1 MVKKM
6 FMKNFLQNKVINF
19 ALIGLASL
27 PTAAQQK
34 EQKPQRPNVLFIA
47 VDDLKPVLGC
57 YGNKLVKTPNIDRLA
72 SRGTVFMSNY
82 VQQAISGAT
91 RASCLTG
98 KRPDY
103 TRVWDLVTKMRDV
116 HPDILT
122 IPQYFIS
129 QGYETSGIGK
139 IYHPSCVVNNDE
151 PSWSIPY
158 LDEDESYAKAYGKP
172 AFGLYQNPETK
183 KASDK
188 FIREA
193 IDKGMP
199 PREAVAQALKQ
210 IKPSIECADVADNAY
225 KDGAVAIKAKEQLTK
240 LVNGDKPFFFA
251 VGFIRPHL
259 PFVSPKKY
267 WDLYDRKDMPVA
279 KFQEHAKNSPLFA
292 YHPSGELKTY
302 SDIPALCTFS
312 DQRDALNRTGLSVEK
327 QKELIHGY
335 YAAVSYT
342 DAQVG
347 ILLNTLDSLG
357 ISDNTIIVLWGDHGW
372 HLGDHDLWC
381 KHTNFENATHAPLII
396 SAPGMKSGETKSLTE
411 HVDIFPTLCDLSG
424 IEVPA
429 YLDGKSLVP
438 LMKNNN
444 ISIKDYAVSQYPRN
458 IKKELAQKPG
468 FNTGNVMG
476 YSLRTTRYR
485 YTIWMADG
493 FRSDMPFTE
502 TKVLATELYDYK
514 KDPSEKINVASEKAY
529 ASVTEELKNDM
540 LAYFKSQ
547 EQKLKR

>member
-1 MVKKM
+1 MRKIIPHR
-6 FMKNFLQNKVINF
+6 LLDI
-19 ALIGLASL
+19 ALIGFATL
-27 PTAAQQK
+27 PSAAQQK
-34 EQKPQRPNVLFIA
+34 EPKLQRPNILFIA

-57 YGNKLVKTPNIDRLA
+57 YGNKLVKTPNIDLLA

-103 TRVWDLVTKMRDV
+103 TRVWDLVTQMRDV

-139 IYHPSCVVNNDE
+139 IYHPSCVVKNDE
-151 PSWSIPY
+151 QSWSIPY
-158 LDEDESYAKAYGKP
+158 LDEEGSYAKAYGRP
-172 AFGLYQNPETK
+172 AFGMYQDPETK
-183 KASDK
+183 QAADK

-193 IDKGMP
+193 IDKGIP
-199 PREAVAQALKQ
+199 PREAVALALKK

-240 LVNGDKPFFFA
+240 LVKDGKPFFFA
-251 VGFIRPHL
+251 VGFIKPHL

-267 WDLYDRKDMPVA
+267 WDLYDRKDIPLA
-279 KFQEHAKNSPLFA
+279 KFQEHAKNSPLIA

-342 DAQVG
+342 DAQIG
-347 ILLNTLDSLG
+347 ILLNALDSLK
-357 ISDNTIIVLWGDHGW
+357 ILDNTIIVLWGDHGW
-372 HLGDHDLWC
+372 HLGDHDLWN
-381 KHTNFENATHAPLII
+381 KHTDFENATNAPLII
-396 SAPGMKSGETKSLTE
+396 SAPGMKPGKTNSLSE
-411 HVDIFPTLCDLSG
+411 LVDIFPTLCDLSG
-424 IEVPA
+424 IPVPNG
-429 YLDGKSLVP
+429 LDGNSLVP
-438 LMKNNN
+438 VMRDKHTK
-444 ISIKDYAVSQYPRN
+444 IKSFAISQYPRN
-458 IKKELAQKPG
+458 ISKEAIKKPG
-468 FNTGNVMG
+468 MKNGNIMG
-476 YSLRTTRYR
+476 YSLRTARYR
-485 YTIWMADG
+485 YTLWMSEG
-493 FRSDMPFTE
+493 FRTYDSFSEDR
-502 TKVLATELYDYK
+502 VYASELYDYK
-514 KDPSEKINVASEKAY
+514 KDPLEKVNVADEKAY
-529 ASVTEELKNDM
+529 AKVSKELKKKM
-540 LAYFKSQ
+540 LTYFKA
-547 EQKLKR
+547 QKESLQTTNRRL